1 MNDYTYGYKVGV
13 NIISSAT
20 SSSYTEIKTIVTN
33 IKNSYFD
40 YLWDQKDTTETI
52 TKRFNEF
59 EKGID
64 KAIKSLN

>member
-1 MNDYTYGYKVGV
+1 MNDYTYGYKKGMD
-13 NIISSAT
+13 IISST
-20 SSSYTEIKTIVTN
+20 SSYTWIRKIVTN